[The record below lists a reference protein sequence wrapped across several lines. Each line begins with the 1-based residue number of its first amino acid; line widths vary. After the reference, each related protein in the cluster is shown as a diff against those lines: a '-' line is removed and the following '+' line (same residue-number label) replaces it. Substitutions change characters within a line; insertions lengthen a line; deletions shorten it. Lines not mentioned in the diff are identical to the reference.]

1 MTVEMIHRRLASRRT
16 AAMLTAVLVAA
27 PAIVLSPHNVLAA
40 HADTGGTSSEIAVH
54 VENDLGLLLR
64 RAEEYADG
72 TDTSVV
78 YDLQPHRSQTEQDLT
93 NQEFAIA
100 PNTDGTFRLINRTSR
115 KCVVVST
122 GVHAGDLSDSDCSD
136 ADAQKWYLQPVR
148 DTVYEGHAY
157 LIRHVGDDKCMEPMD
172 VAESATV
179 RVRDCTTNNV
189 AQSWSLGTENDA
201 QLRSMAIKYALK
213 QFDAKSSVI
222 PRADYKAEGGETAAL
237 GDFQNVTADGGRIVN
252 GTSELMDKQMNWS
265 QTTSYTYTA
274 GGSVTTTVGLT
285 AGPKDGPVQGRLDV
299 AIQGNWSN
307 SWRTD
312 NTQGGSSTIRIKP
325 NQYGWFL
332 RAQLTKKVT
341 GTWTFTSDVGY
352 SWTGFGTATVPAKDG
367 TDSKNSVLI
376 GCSSDSALQVCK
388 DHDPGRA

>member
-1 MTVEMIHRRLASRRT
+1 
-16 AAMLTAVLVAA
+16 MLTVLVAVLA
-27 PAIVLSPHNVLAA
+27 VVLSPHNVRPA
-40 HADTGGTSSEIAVH
+40 HADTGSTSSEIAVH
-54 VENDLGLLLR
+54 VENDLALLLR

-78 YDLQPHRSQTEQDLT
+78 YDLQPYRSQTEQDLT

-100 PNTDGTFRLINRTSR
+100 PNDDGTFRLINRTSR

-157 LIRHVGDDKCMEPMD
+157 LIRHVGDDKCMEPT
-172 VAESATV
+172 VGVTESAMV
-179 RVRDCTTNNV
+179 GVRDCTPNNV
-189 AQSWSLGTENDA
+189 AQSWSLGTENDG
-201 QLRSMAIKYALK
+201 QLRTMAIKYALK

-222 PRADYKAEGGETAAL
+222 PRADYKADDSETATL
-237 GDFQNVTADGGRIVN
+237 GDFQNVTAGGGRIVN
-252 GTSELMDKQMNWS
+252 GTSEIMDKQVNWS

-274 GGSVTTTVGLT
+274 GGAVTTT
-285 AGPKDGPVQGRLDV
+285 AGITFGSKDGPVQGKFEV

-307 SWRTD
+307 SWRTG
-312 NTQGGSSTIRIKP
+312 NTQGGSATIHIRP

-352 SWTGFGTATVPAKDG
+352 SWTGLGTATVPAKDG
-367 TDSKNSVLI
+367 TDSKNSDLI
-376 GCSSDSALQVCK
+376 GCSSDSELPVCK